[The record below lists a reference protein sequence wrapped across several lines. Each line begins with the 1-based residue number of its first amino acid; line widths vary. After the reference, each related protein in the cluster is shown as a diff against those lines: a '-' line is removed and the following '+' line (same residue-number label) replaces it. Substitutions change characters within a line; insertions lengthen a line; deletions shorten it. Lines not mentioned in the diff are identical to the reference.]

1 MKKIKLTQ
9 GQYALVDD
17 ADYADIVQY
26 KWRAQKSNKDKTY
39 YAVRWERGWRRK
51 SGTPRKL
58 IQLANQIIKPPKGK
72 EVDHINRNGLDNR
85 RLNLR
90 VVTRKENNSNRR
102 KYERGLSYKRGSFW
116 WDKKR
121 GLYYTQLT
129 LKGIRKYLGRY
140 KTEVEAQKA
149 INKELRKNGY
159 AVSV

>member
-102 KYERGLSYKRGSFW
+102 KYER
-116 WDKKR
+116 
-121 GLYYTQLT
+121 
-129 LKGIRKYLGRY
+129 
-140 KTEVEAQKA
+140 
-149 INKELRKNGY
+149 
-159 AVSV
+159 